1 MLRFH
6 LTSEKGLFTSQN
18 QADDNCK
25 FVTCRHLFV
34 WNIGGNVGVLAFGM
48 GY

>member
-18 QADDNCK
+18 QADDNCN
-25 FVTCRHLFV
+25 RHLFV
-34 WNIGGNVGVLAFGM
+34 WNTGGNVGFLAFGM

>member
-18 QADDNCK
+18 QADDNCN
-25 FVTCRHLFV
+25 RHLFV
-34 WNIGGNVGVLAFGM
+34 WNILEGM
-48 GY
+48 SEFLLLGWVTD

>member
-6 LTSEKGLFTSQN
+6 LTIVHSRTTT
-18 QADDNCK
+18 
-25 FVTCRHLFV
+25 VTGIFLYGILS
-34 WNIGGNVGVLAFGM
+34 NIGGNVGVLAFGM